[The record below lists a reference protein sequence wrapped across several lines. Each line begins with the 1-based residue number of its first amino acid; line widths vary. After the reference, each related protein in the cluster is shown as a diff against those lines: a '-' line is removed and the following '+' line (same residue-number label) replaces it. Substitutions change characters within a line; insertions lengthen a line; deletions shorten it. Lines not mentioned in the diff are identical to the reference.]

1 MWISLFT
8 LKCLEQR
15 PSHPAR
21 TLCPKKG
28 GFVWPQNSGWLGQWH
43 HPGGCTSRPCTARNS
58 IHFFFVTHACETLL
72 SSSTTTVYPAPLR
85 LWEEAHTHLWLFH
98 WVKSWQEKLIQTN
111 PIKWHQVQDHWCYE
125 GHQFAPAGAFLKKVT
140 RKRVISIFIKV
151 LSIEWTWYFCDLTNV
166 VWMFYVMWRQPVCH
180 RSLLCVSAVTTAVV
194 NTLRSAA
201 CQGMLQRCKHNTSP
215 LLKFSNLWL
224 FSCPSDFTTPQEERK
239 KINQS
244 HKIVAINGCP
254 C

>member
-43 HPGGCTSRPCTARNS
+43 HPGGCTSRPCRARNS

-98 WVKSWQEKLIQTN
+98 WVKSWQEKLIQT
-111 PIKWHQVQDHWCYE
+111 
-125 GHQFAPAGAFLKKVT
+125 
-140 RKRVISIFIKV
+140 
-151 LSIEWTWYFCDLTNV
+151 
-166 VWMFYVMWRQPVCH
+166 
-180 RSLLCVSAVTTAVV
+180 
-194 NTLRSAA
+194 
-201 CQGMLQRCKHNTSP
+201 
-215 LLKFSNLWL
+215 
-224 FSCPSDFTTPQEERK
+224 
-239 KINQS
+239 QS
-244 HKIVAINGCP
+244 HKMTPSSRSLVLWGSSIRTSRGLFEEGNEKTCYIHFH
-254 C
+254 